1 MGMGV
6 TEQRMAH
13 SSDVKFN
20 IQWRGKLLL
29 FLDWSTVSS
38 FSDREAAL
46 RCMNTMKLVYPLH
59 EFRLVWARRQEA
71 KREKTRLADR
81 IFQ

>member
-1 MGMGV
+1 MDDEYNLEAV
-6 TEQRMAH
+6 TIALQ
-13 SSDVKFN
+13 S
-20 IQWRGKLLL
+20 G
-29 FLDWSTVSS
+29 
-38 FSDREAAL
+38 DREAAL
-46 RCMNTMKLVYPLH
+46 RYMNTMKLVYPLH